1 MSSLD
6 QAFIRAYTKDRRPQN
21 PASSGSNTAASAPG
35 ASSTPRPVGSG
46 DAHSNSGP
54 GTLHTSQAGKWFRVD
69 QATSSST
76 TRHSRLGNEPT
87 PESQTPRREP
97 NTNVPLSNDKISV
110 VHPAQFP
117 NSNLKAN
124 TYPINSANSIN
135 SPRGP
140 GAAEADSNYAQSYFP
155 VNPASSPQAS
165 SVDNVSIGD
174 ERSSRRTTTG
184 RQTLADYIAQ
194 SQSASVPTSPPAEK
208 SKAIDEAQWSNTI
221 ADTNSSQV
229 ARSGNSP
236 FAAWRYDTLAT
247 ESSHSLEAHLNKK
260 STSSASN
267 KIKSDENSATISMV
281 AATPSSAAKEI
292 SSHAGLPQ
300 QAITDTQK
308 IKEAIQDFNSV
319 WEVDELYWPE
329 VSDELFKQQERS
341 FNKVA
346 AYLSDACRGGLGV
359 LAVTSAVRGEGRTT
373 VASCIARCAAK
384 RGLKVVLVDGDLEH
398 PSLADSL
405 NLEIARGWSDAL
417 QENIPLEE
425 VAVHSIEDQL
435 TLIPLVTTEPSQD
448 FSSTDSRI
456 QSMLKRLTESFDL
469 VVLDV
474 PQVNSVGSRM
484 IGAGTSPGIDAAL
497 LVTDCRIE
505 DSQRIDT
512 ALRRLKN
519 LGIQSVGVVEN
530 FARS

>member
-6 QAFIRAYTKDRRPQN
+6 QAFIRAYTKDRRTQN
-21 PASSGSNTAASAPG
+21 SPSPGSNSAAGTPDTSG
-35 ASSTPRPVGSG
+35 ATRSVGSG
-46 DAHSNSGP
+46 DIHSNSGS
-54 GTLHTSQAGKWFRVD
+54 GTLHTSQSGKWFRVD
-69 QATSSST
+69 PATSSST
-76 TRHSRLGNEPT
+76 TRHSRLGNETT
-87 PESQTPRREP
+87 PESQSTRRDP
-97 NTNVPLSNDKISV
+97 NTSLPLSNDKFSV
-110 VHPAQFP
+110 VHPAQIP

-124 TYPINSANSIN
+124 THPLTPANSID
-135 SPRGP
+135 SPRGSVT
-140 GAAEADSNYAQSYFP
+140 AEADSNHAQAFFQLNS
-155 VNPASSPQAS
+155 ASTSQALS
-165 SVDNVSIGD
+165 ADNVNRGD
-174 ERSSRRTTTG
+174 QRPIVKTTSG
-184 RQTLADYIAQ
+184 RQTLADYINQ
-194 SQSASVPTSPPAEK
+194 SQAAIVPATQPAEEAV
-208 SKAIDEAQWSNTI
+208 AIDQTQWTTTI

-229 ARSGNSP
+229 ARSGNSS
-236 FAAWRYDTLAT
+236 FAAWRYDTLAP
-247 ESSHSLEAHLNKK
+247 ESSHNLESHLNQKAAAPAVNK
-260 STSSASN
+260 LQGEQSPATKGTTDSN
-267 KIKSDENSATISMV
+267 S
-281 AATPSSAAKEI
+281 SSAAKEI
-292 SSHAGLPQ
+292 SNHAGLSQ
-300 QAITDTQK
+300 RGITDTQK
-308 IKEAIQDFNSV
+308 IKESIQDFNSV
-319 WEVDELYWPE
+319 WEVDELFWPE

-346 AYLSDACRGGLGV
+346 AYLSDACRGGLSV

-505 DSQRIDT
+505 DSQRIET

>member
-6 QAFIRAYTKDRRPQN
+6 QAFIRAYNKDRRTQN
-21 PASSGSNTAASAPG
+21 PAATGSNSAAGSPG
-35 ASSTPRPVGSG
+35 ATASTRSIGSG
-46 DAHSNSGP
+46 DSHSNSGGGNP
-54 GTLHTSQAGKWFRVD
+54 HTSQSGKWFRVD
-69 QATSSST
+69 PATSSSA
-76 TRHSRLGNEPT
+76 TRHSRMGNELIH
-87 PESQTPRREP
+87 EAQTPYRESS
-97 NTNVPLSNDKISV
+97 TNLPLTDNKFSI
-110 VHPAQFP
+110 VHPAQYP
-117 NSNLKAN
+117 NSNLNAN
-124 TYPINSANSIN
+124 IH
-135 SPRGP
+135 
-140 GAAEADSNYAQSYFP
+140 P
-155 VNPASSPQAS
+155 VNSTTSHRGSNAAQADLNDAQAFVQLYPASTSPAP
-165 SVDNVSIGD
+165 SVDNVIVNEQRGSHKNT
-174 ERSSRRTTTG
+174 SG
-184 RQTLADYIAQ
+184 RQTLANYLAQ
-194 SQSASVPTSPPAEK
+194 SQAAIAPASQPTDQTA
-208 SKAIDEAQWSNTI
+208 AIDAAQWT
-221 ADTNSSQV
+221 ATTTDTNSIQV
-229 ARSGNSP
+229 ARSSNSP
-236 FAAWRYDTLAT
+236 FAAWRYDTLANEPSHNL
-247 ESSHSLEAHLNKK
+247 ESHLNKK
-260 STSSASN
+260 VTSTPPN
-267 KIKSDENSATISMV
+267 KFKSDEH
-281 AATPSSAAKEI
+281 SAANSEVISNPVSNVKEI
-292 SSHAGLPQ
+292 SSQAEVPQ
-300 QAITDTQK
+300 REMNDTQK

-346 AYLSDACRGGLGV
+346 AYLSDACRGGLSV
-359 LAVTSAVRGEGRTT
+359 LAVTSAARGEGRTT

-448 FSSTDSRI
+448 FSSTDRRI
-456 QSMLKRLTESFDL
+456 QSMLQRLTESFDL

-497 LVTDCRIE
+497 LVTDCRME

-519 LGIQSVGVVEN
+519 LGIHSVGVVEN

>member
-6 QAFIRAYTKDRRPQN
+6 QAFIRAYTKDRRTQN
-21 PASSGSNTAASAPG
+21 PATTGSNSAAGTPG
-35 ASSTPRPVGSG
+35 DLATTRAVGPG
-46 DAHSNSGP
+46 DIHSNSGS
-54 GTLHTSQAGKWFRVD
+54 GTLHTSQSGKWFRVD
-69 QATSSST
+69 PATSSSAN
-76 TRHSRLGNEPT
+76 RHSRLGMEPNH
-87 PESQTPRREP
+87 ESQAPRREP
-97 NTNVPLSNDKISV
+97 DTNLPPANDKISV

-117 NSNLKAN
+117 NSNLNA
-124 TYPINSANSIN
+124 YIHPITPANSIY
-135 SPRGP
+135 SHRGSDV
-140 GAAEADSNYAQSYFP
+140 AETDSNYAQAILQINS
-155 VNPASSPQAS
+155 ASVSQAS
-165 SVDNVSIGD
+165 TLENKFDKDQLANTKTAS
-174 ERSSRRTTTG
+174 G
-184 RQTLADYIAQ
+184 RQTLADYLAQ
-194 SQSASVPTSPPAEK
+194 SQAAITPASQSSEK
-208 SKAIDEAQWSNTI
+208 STTIDEAQWTTTI
-221 ADTNSSQV
+221 ADTNISQV

-247 ESSHSLEAHLNKK
+247 ESSHSLDAHLNKK
-260 STSSASN
+260 SSVSSPN
-267 KIKSDENSATISMV
+267 KIKNEETPATISI
-281 AATPSSAAKEI
+281 ATSNPSSAAKAI
-292 SSHAGLPQ
+292 SSHSGLPQ
-300 QAITDTQK
+300 RGINDTQK
-308 IKEAIQDFNSV
+308 IKQAIQDFNSV

-346 AYLSDACRGGLGV
+346 AYLSDACRGGLSV

-405 NLEIARGWSDAL
+405 NLEIARGWSNAL

-435 TLIPLVTTEPSQD
+435 TLIPLATTEPSQD

-456 QSMLKRLTESFDL
+456 QNMLKRLTESFDL

-484 IGAGTSPGIDAAL
+484 IGTGISPGIDAAL
-497 LVTDCRIE
+497 LVADCRIE

-519 LGIQSVGVVEN
+519 LGIQSIGIVEN

>member
-6 QAFIRAYTKDRRPQN
+6 QAFIRAYTKDRRTQN
-21 PASSGSNTAASAPG
+21 QAAPSSNSAAGSPG
-35 ASSTPRPVGSG
+35 AAATTRNVGSG
-46 DAHSNSGP
+46 DSQSNSG
-54 GTLHTSQAGKWFRVD
+54 GENLHTSQSGNWFRVD
-69 QATSSST
+69 PATSSST
-76 TRHSRLGNEPT
+76 NHHRRMGNELPHE
-87 PESQTPRREP
+87 PQAPYRESSTKL
-97 NTNVPLSNDKISV
+97 PLTNDKFSV
-110 VHPAQFP
+110 VHPAQYP
-117 NSNLKAN
+117 TSHLNANIHPGNTTNSH
-124 TYPINSANSIN
+124 
-135 SPRGP
+135 RGSNI
-140 GAAEADSNYAQSYFP
+140 AQADSNDAQAF
-155 VNPASSPQAS
+155 VQLHPASNSPAP
-165 SVDNVSIGD
+165 SVDNLIVREQRAGHKTAI
-174 ERSSRRTTTG
+174 G
-184 RQTLADYIAQ
+184 RQTLANYLAQ
-194 SQSASVPTSPPAEK
+194 SQAAIAPASLPTDPTATI
-208 SKAIDEAQWSNTI
+208 KAAQWTATTTDTNTI
-221 ADTNSSQV
+221 PI
-229 ARSGNSP
+229 ARSSDSQ
-236 FAAWRYDTLAT
+236 FAAWRYDTLSN
-247 ESSHSLEAHLNKK
+247 EPSHNLEAHLNKK
-260 STSSASN
+260 VTSIPPN
-267 KIKSDENSATISMV
+267 KFKSEEHSFKNSAAIPNPVSNV
-281 AATPSSAAKEI
+281 KEI
-292 SSHAGLPQ
+292 ASQAEAPQ
-300 QAITDTQK
+300 QEMSDTQK
-308 IKEAIQDFNSV
+308 IKEAILDFNSV

-346 AYLSDACRGGLGV
+346 AYLSDACRGGLSV
-359 LAVTSAVRGEGRTT
+359 LAVTSAGRGEGRTT
-373 VASCIARCAAK
+373 VASCVARCAAK

-435 TLIPLVTTEPSQD
+435 TLIPLVTTAPSQD

-456 QSMLKRLTESFDL
+456 QSMLQRLTESFDL

-497 LVTDCRIE
+497 LVTDCRME

-519 LGIQSVGVVEN
+519 LGIHSVGVVEN